1 MDTCFE
7 GISTEVDSYVSRQ
20 WRNMEFCATIME
32 QNREM
37 ERFVNESI
45 IMASGNK
52 KAINEMNTYLNESTF
67 TDKIKNFFIKIKNF
81 FKKIFSKIAA
91 ALSGLFMEQKK
102 YIDKYSGVITKCKW
116 RGGDISD
123 IKNRTVGIPR
133 IINAVDNVDS
143 AVIGTNLDK
152 FFNGDTIQD
161 DPKSFISKDIFSS
174 AENIEKAEIPNKL
187 ENGAQRDKIFEE
199 FTGQGTYW
207 GNLKDF
213 ASYKVTDSN
222 GNVDINKTFAA
233 WFDGSTDTVT
243 WSEDYVENNFQTII
257 NASYAGKSYLA
268 RLQKIYNAVDKKMT
282 EASKNMEDYYKA
294 QSDKFMQAVKGNSTN
309 AKTTTD
315 NTNTD
320 QQGEADAA
328 AAVQKAEE
336 DGKTKEAEVTKNP
349 DASGDF
355 KPDPLQPADNKQPEA
370 KPETEVENHAAIA
383 FATNFNMYLNEEPTF
398 GNSSSSSSGPKGS
411 VSAGTG
417 STNNTSASNATDKVN
432 SMTAKTGTAQ
442 NINNTTGNVTNDLQ
456 TKAQQILDA
465 DVYNRQIRINESV
478 NISTSIAKNMLDS
491 FENTNKDFF
500 NIIKHHVQWY
510 LSNPGAEKLS
520 ENTTTRSRSLNIDAG
535 SEQVKTVDG
544 NQSGVS
550 SSSGSTENSGVE
562 GGNSEGGQTNPTPTD
577 KKEKKKKG
585 IIARG
590 IEKASGTIGA
600 VKAKFSGNKDDEGK

>member
-67 TDKIKNFFIKIKNF
+67 TDKIKNFFIKIRNF

-102 YIDKYSGVITKCKW
+102 YIDKYSGIITKCKW

-152 FFNGDTIQD
+152 FFNGDPIQD
-161 DPKSFISKDIFSS
+161 DPKSFISKDVFSS

-222 GNVDINKTFAA
+222 GNVDVNKTFAA

-257 NASYAGKSYLA
+257 NASYAGKSYLT

-309 AKTTTD
+309 AQTVTD
-315 NTNTD
+315 TD
-320 QQGEADAA
+320 ADKKEETDAA
-328 AAVQKAEE
+328 KKVEDAEKQG
-336 DGKTKEAEVTKNP
+336 DAKEAEVTKNP
-349 DASGDF
+349 DASGEF
-355 KPDPLQPADNKQPEA
+355 KPDPLPAADNKQPETKSTGESA
-370 KPETEVENHAAIA
+370 VSFAA
-383 FATNFNMYLNEEPTF
+383 NFDMYLNEMTY
-398 GNSSSSSSGPKGS
+398 GNSSSSSSDPKGS

-417 STNNTSASNATDKVN
+417 NVNNTSASNAADKVN
-432 SMTAKTGTAQ
+432 SMTTKTGTTQ
-442 NINNTTGNVTNDLQ
+442 SINNTTGNVTNDLQ
-456 TKAQQILDA
+456 VKAQQILDA
-465 DVYNRQIRINESV
+465 DIHNRQVRINESV

-544 NQSGVS
+544 QQAGVS
-550 SSSGSTENSGVE
+550 NSSGSTENSGGENGE
-562 GGNSEGGQTNPTPTD
+562 GGSEQTTPTSPKEKKTH
-577 KKEKKKKG
+577 KKEKRGVAKLASDIKG
-585 IIARG
+585 A
-590 IEKASGTIGA
+590 ASGTIGA
-600 VKAKFSGNKDDEGK
+600 VKAKFNKDDEGK

>member
-7 GISTEVDSYVSRQ
+7 GISTEVDSYVSGQ

-67 TDKIKNFFIKIKNF
+67 TDKIKNFFIKIRNF

-91 ALSGLFMEQKK
+91 ALSGLFIEQKK
-102 YIDKYSGVITKCKW
+102 YIDKYSGIITKCKW

-152 FFNGDTIQD
+152 FFNGDPIQD

-222 GNVDINKTFAA
+222 GNVDVNKTFAA

-257 NASYAGKSYLA
+257 NASYAGKSYLT

-309 AKTTTD
+309 AQTTD
-315 NTNTD
+315 PNAD
-320 QQGEADAA
+320 KKGEADAA
-328 AAVQKAEE
+328 AAVEKAEKQG
-336 DGKTKEAEVTKNP
+336 DANAAEVTKTDDKSSGTTTSKQTVELNP
-349 DASGDF
+349 ESAVSF
-355 KPDPLQPADNKQPEA
+355 
-370 KPETEVENHAAIA
+370 AA
-383 FATNFNMYLNEEPTF
+383 NFNMYLNEMTF
-398 GNSSSSSSGPKGS
+398 GNSSSSSSDPKGS

-417 STNNTSASNATDKVN
+417 NVNNTSASNAADKVN
-432 SMTAKTGTAQ
+432 SMTTKTGTAQ
-442 NINNTTGNVTNDLQ
+442 SINNTTGNVTNDLQ
-456 TKAQQILDA
+456 VKAQQILDA
-465 DVYNRQIRINESV
+465 DIHNRQVRINESV

-500 NIIKHHVQWY
+500 NIIKNHVQWY

-544 NQSGVS
+544 QQAGVS
-550 SSSGSTENSGVE
+550 NSSSSTENSG
-562 GGNSEGGQTNPTPTD
+562 GEGGQTTTQGDNENTDGTNPGTKASVMGKVVGGA
-577 KKEKKKKG
+577 KKVG
-585 IIARG
+585 SAIARPFKR
-590 IEKASGTIGA
+590 EK
-600 VKAKFSGNKDDEGK
+600 

>member
-67 TDKIKNFFIKIKNF
+67 TDKIKNFFTKIRNF
-81 FKKIFSKIAA
+81 FKKIFSKIGA

-102 YIDKYSGVITKCKW
+102 YIDKYSGIITKCKW
-116 RGGDISD
+116 HGGDISD

-152 FFNGDTIQD
+152 FFNGDPIQD

-257 NASYAGKSYLA
+257 NVSYAGKSYLA
-268 RLQKIYNAVDKKMT
+268 RLQKIYNAVDKKMD
-282 EASKNMEDYYKA
+282 EASKNMTNYYKA

-309 AKTTTD
+309 AKTTED
-315 NTNTD
+315 SD
-320 QQGEADAA
+320 GKQGEADAA
-328 AAVQKAEE
+328 AAVEKAEKQG
-336 DGKTKEAEVTKNP
+336 DAAAAEVTKTDDKSNGTSFEKFDP
-349 DASGDF
+349 NSTASTTGTQTVE
-355 KPDPLQPADNKQPEA
+355 L
-370 KPETEVENHAAIA
+370 KPESAVSFAA
-383 FATNFNMYLNEEPTF
+383 NFDMYLNEEPTF
-398 GNSSSSSSGPKGS
+398 GNSSSSNSGPKGS
-411 VSAGTG
+411 VPAGTG
-417 STNNTSASNATDKVN
+417 NTNNTSASNAADKVN

-442 NINNTTGNVTNDLQ
+442 SINNTTGNVTNDLQ

-465 DVYNRQIRINESV
+465 DVHNRQVRINESV

-544 NQSGVS
+544 QQAGVS
-550 SSSGSTENSGVE
+550 SSSGSTENSDGE
-562 GGNSEGGQTNPTPTD
+562 GGDGEGGGGQTTQTDDENTGGTPGTKASVMGKIVSGA
-577 KKEKKKKG
+577 KKVGSVIGKPFKKG
-585 IIARG
+585 
-590 IEKASGTIGA
+590 
-600 VKAKFSGNKDDEGK
+600 

>member
-67 TDKIKNFFIKIKNF
+67 TDKIKNFFTKIRNF
-81 FKKIFSKIAA
+81 FKKIFSKIGA
-91 ALSGLFMEQKK
+91 ALSGVFEEQKK
-102 YIDKYSGVITKCKW
+102 YIDKYSGIITKCKW
-116 RGGDISD
+116 HGGDISD

-152 FFNGDTIQD
+152 FFNGDPIQD

-222 GNVDINKTFAA
+222 GNVDFNKTFAA
-233 WFDGSTDTVT
+233 WFDGSADTVT
-243 WSEDYVENNFQTII
+243 WSEDYVEDNFQTII

-268 RLQKIYNAVDKKMT
+268 RLQKIYNAVDKKMD
-282 EASKNMEDYYKA
+282 EASKNMTNYYKA

-309 AKTTTD
+309 AKTTED
-315 NTNTD
+315 SD
-320 QQGEADAA
+320 EQQGESDAA
-328 AAVQKAEE
+328 AAVKQAEE
-336 DGKTKEAEVTKNP
+336 EGKTKEAEVTKTDDTQP
-349 DASGDF
+349 DVSEVN
-355 KPDPLQPADNKQPEA
+355 PADSKQLED
-370 KPETEVENHAAIA
+370 EEEAAIA
-383 FATNFNMYLNEEPTF
+383 FAANFDMYLNEMNF
-398 GNSSSSSSGPKGS
+398 GNSSSSSNSGPKGS
-411 VSAGTG
+411 VPAGTG
-417 STNNTSASNATDKVN
+417 NTNNTNASNAANKIN

-465 DVYNRQIRINESV
+465 DVHNRQVRINESV

-544 NQSGVS
+544 QQSGVS
-550 SSSGSTENSGVE
+550 SSSGSTENSGGE
-562 GGNSEGGQTNPTPTD
+562 GGNSEVGQTTTTD
-577 KKEKKKKG
+577 KKEKKGIMAKAKG
-585 IIARG
+585 
-590 IEKASGTIGA
+590 TFGA

>member
-102 YIDKYSGVITKCKW
+102 YIDKYSGIITKCKW
-116 RGGDISD
+116 HGGDISD

-152 FFNGDTIQD
+152 FFDGDPIQD

-257 NASYAGKSYLA
+257 NASYAGKSYLT

-309 AKTTTD
+309 AQTATD
-315 NTNTD
+315 AD
-320 QQGEADAA
+320 KKGEADAA
-328 AAVQKAEE
+328 AAVEKAEKQG
-336 DGKTKEAEVTKNP
+336 DAAAAEVTKNP
-349 DASGDF
+349 DASGEF
-355 KPDPLQPADNKQPEA
+355 KSDPLPAADNKQPEA
-370 KPETEVENHAAIA
+370 KPETEVENYAAIA
-383 FATNFNMYLNEEPTF
+383 FAANFDMYLNEEPTF

-411 VSAGTG
+411 VPAGTG
-417 STNNTSASNATDKVN
+417 NTNNTSASNATDKVN
-432 SMTAKTGTAQ
+432 SMTTKTGTAQ
-442 NINNTTGNVTNDLQ
+442 SINNTTGNVTNDLQ

-465 DVYNRQIRINESV
+465 DVHNRQVRINESV

-535 SEQVKTVDG
+535 SEQVKTVDSQ
-544 NQSGVS
+544 QSGVS
-550 SSSGSTENSGVE
+550 SSSGSTENSGGE
-562 GGNSEGGQTNPTPTD
+562 GGNSEGGQTTPTD
-577 KKEKKKKG
+577 DEDTGGTHQYTKGGLFSMFKRGEKKKKFKPKK
-585 IIARG
+585 I
-590 IEKASGTIGA
+590 
-600 VKAKFSGNKDDEGK
+600 

>member
-67 TDKIKNFFIKIKNF
+67 TDKIKNFFTKIRNF
-81 FKKIFSKIAA
+81 FKKIFSKIGA

-102 YIDKYSGVITKCKW
+102 YIDKYSGIITKCKW
-116 RGGDISD
+116 HGGDISD

-152 FFNGDTIQD
+152 FFNGDPIQD

-257 NASYAGKSYLA
+257 NVSYAGKSYLT

-309 AKTTTD
+309 AKTATD
-315 NTNTD
+315 AD
-320 QQGEADAA
+320 QKGEADAA
-328 AAVQKAEE
+328 AAVEKAEKQG
-336 DGKTKEAEVTKNP
+336 DAAAAEVTKT
-349 DASGDF
+349 
-355 KPDPLQPADNKQPEA
+355 DNKSNGTSFKTFDPNSTASTTGTQTVEL
-370 KPETEVENHAAIA
+370 KPESAVSFAA
-383 FATNFNMYLNEEPTF
+383 NFDMYLNEEPTF
-398 GNSSSSSSGPKGS
+398 GNSSSSNSGPKGS
-411 VSAGTG
+411 VPAGTG
-417 STNNTSASNATDKVN
+417 NTNNTSASNAADKVN

-442 NINNTTGNVTNDLQ
+442 SINNTTGNVTNDLQ

-465 DVYNRQIRINESV
+465 DVHNRQVRINESV

-544 NQSGVS
+544 QQSGVS
-550 SSSGSTENSGVE
+550 SSSGSTENSGGG
-562 GGNSEGGQTNPTPTD
+562 GGNGDGGGQTTKTDDEDTGGTPGTKASVMGKIVSGA
-577 KKEKKKKG
+577 KKVGSVIGKPFKKG
-585 IIARG
+585 
-590 IEKASGTIGA
+590 
-600 VKAKFSGNKDDEGK
+600 

>member
-102 YIDKYSGVITKCKW
+102 YIDKYSGIITKCKW
-116 RGGDISD
+116 HGGDISD

-257 NASYAGKSYLA
+257 NASYAGKSYLT

-309 AKTTTD
+309 AQTTTD
-315 NTNTD
+315 AD
-320 QQGEADAA
+320 QKGEADAA
-328 AAVQKAEE
+328 AAVEKAEKQG
-336 DGKTKEAEVTKNP
+336 DAAAAEVTKNP
-349 DASGDF
+349 DASGEF
-355 KPDPLQPADNKQPEA
+355 KPDPLPATDNKQPEA

-383 FATNFNMYLNEEPTF
+383 FAANFDMYLNEEPTF
-398 GNSSSSSSGPKGS
+398 GNSSSSSSGGPKGS
-411 VSAGTG
+411 VPAGTG
-417 STNNTSASNATDKVN
+417 NTNNTSASNATDKIN
-432 SMTAKTGTAQ
+432 SMTTKTGTAQ
-442 NINNTTGNVTNDLQ
+442 SINNTTGNVTNDLQ

-465 DVYNRQIRINESV
+465 DVHNRQVRINESV

-535 SEQVKTVDG
+535 SEQVKTIDS
-544 NQSGVS
+544 QQQAGVS
-550 SSSGSTENSGVE
+550 SSSGSTEDSSGE
-562 GGNSEGGQTNPTPTD
+562 GGNSEGGSKQTNPTPTD
-577 KKEKKKKG
+577 EKKNPG
-585 IIARG
+585 IVARAA
-590 IEKASGTIGA
+590 KA
-600 VKAKFSGNKDDEGK
+600 VKGAASSVKTKILGNKDDEGK

>member
-67 TDKIKNFFIKIKNF
+67 TDKIKNFFTKIRNF
-81 FKKIFSKIAA
+81 FKKIFSKIGA
-91 ALSGLFMEQKK
+91 ALSGVFEEQKK
-102 YIDKYSGVITKCKW
+102 YIDKYSGIITKCKW
-116 RGGDISD
+116 HGGDISD

-143 AVIGTNLDK
+143 AVIGTNIDK
-152 FFNGDTIQD
+152 FFNGDPIQD

-222 GNVDINKTFAA
+222 GNVDFNKTFAA
-233 WFDGSTDTVT
+233 WFDGSADTVT
-243 WSEDYVENNFQTII
+243 WSEDYVEDNFQTII

-268 RLQKIYNAVDKKMT
+268 RLQKIYNAVDKKMD
-282 EASKNMEDYYKA
+282 EASKNMGNYYKA

-309 AKTTTD
+309 AKTTE
-315 NTNTD
+315 NGAD
-320 QQGEADAA
+320 QKGEADAA
-328 AAVQKAEE
+328 AAVEDATRKGETKA
-336 DGKTKEAEVTKNP
+336 AEVTNNTDDKS
-349 DASGDF
+349 DTV
-355 KPDPLQPADNKQPEA
+355 QPTQPEQ
-370 KPETEVENHAAIA
+370 TEEKSSDESAVSFAA
-383 FATNFNMYLNEEPTF
+383 NFDMYLNEEPTF
-398 GNSSSSSSGPKGS
+398 GNSSSSSNSGPKGS
-411 VSAGTG
+411 VPAGTG
-417 STNNTSASNATDKVN
+417 NINNTNASNAANKIN

-465 DVYNRQIRINESV
+465 DVYNRQIIINESV

-500 NIIKHHVQWY
+500 SIIKHHVQWY

-544 NQSGVS
+544 QQSGVS
-550 SSSGSTENSGVE
+550 SSSGSTENSGGG
-562 GGNSEGGQTNPTPTD
+562 GGNGDGGSKTTTPTD
-577 KKEKKKKG
+577 KKEKTG
-585 IIARG
+585 FIA
-590 IEKASGTIGA
+590 KAKGTIGA
-600 VKAKFSGNKDDEGK
+600 AKEKIFGNKDDEGK

>member
-67 TDKIKNFFIKIKNF
+67 TDKIKNFFTKIRNF
-81 FKKIFSKIAA
+81 FKKIFSKIGA

-102 YIDKYSGVITKCKW
+102 YIDKYSGIITKCKW
-116 RGGDISD
+116 HGGDISD

-143 AVIGTNLDK
+143 AVIGTNIDK
-152 FFNGDTIQD
+152 FFNGDPIQD

-222 GNVDINKTFAA
+222 GNVDFNKTFAA
-233 WFDGSTDTVT
+233 WFDGSADTVT
-243 WSEDYVENNFQTII
+243 WNEDYVEDNFQTII
-257 NASYAGKSYLA
+257 NVSYAGKSYLA
-268 RLQKIYNAVDKKMT
+268 RLQKIYNAVDKKMD
-282 EASKNMEDYYKA
+282 EASKNMENYYKA

-309 AKTTTD
+309 AKTTED
-315 NTNTD
+315 SD
-320 QQGEADAA
+320 GKQGEADAA
-328 AAVQKAEE
+328 AAVKQAEE
-336 DGKTKEAEVTKNP
+336 EGKRKESEVAKTDDTQPDTSEVNP
-349 DASGDF
+349 TDS
-355 KPDPLQPADNKQPEA
+355 KQPDVEADNG
-370 KPETEVENHAAIA
+370 AAIA
-383 FATNFNMYLNEEPTF
+383 FAANFDMYLNEEPTF
-398 GNSSSSSSGPKGS
+398 GNSSSSSSSSGPKGS

-417 STNNTSASNATDKVN
+417 NTNNTNASNAANKIN

-465 DVYNRQIRINESV
+465 DVYNRQIIINESV

-500 NIIKHHVQWY
+500 SIIKHHVQWY

-544 NQSGVS
+544 KQEQAGVS
-550 SSSGSTENSGVE
+550 NSNGSTENSDGK
-562 GGNSEGGQTNPTPTD
+562 GGNSEGGGQTTQTDDEDTGGTPGT
-577 KKEKKKKG
+577 
-585 IIARG
+585 
-590 IEKASGTIGA
+590 KASVMGKIVSGA
-600 VKAKFSGNKDDEGK
+600 KKVGSVMGKPFKKVEK

>member
-143 AVIGTNLDK
+143 AVIGVNLDK
-152 FFNGDTIQD
+152 FFNGDPIQD

-174 AENIEKAEIPNKL
+174 AENIKKAEIPNKL

-257 NASYAGKSYLA
+257 NASYAGKSYLT

-309 AKTTTD
+309 AQTATD
-315 NTNTD
+315 AEK
-320 QQGEADAA
+320 GEEADAA
-328 AAVQKAEE
+328 AVEKAEKQG
-336 DGKTKEAEVTKNP
+336 DAAAAEVTKDDKSGGISSVKFDPNSTTSTTTSTQTVELNP
-349 DASGDF
+349 ESAVSF
-355 KPDPLQPADNKQPEA
+355 AD
-370 KPETEVENHAAIA
+370 
-383 FATNFNMYLNEEPTF
+383 NFNMYLNEMNF
-398 GNSSSSSSGPKGS
+398 GNSSSSSSSPKGS
-411 VSAGTG
+411 VPAGTG
-417 STNNTSASNATDKVN
+417 NTNNTSASNATDKVN
-432 SMTAKTGTAQ
+432 SMTTKTGTAQ
-442 NINNTTGNVTNDLQ
+442 SINNTTGNVTNDLQ

-465 DVYNRQIRINESV
+465 DVHNRQVRINESV

-544 NQSGVS
+544 QQSGVS
-550 SSSGSTENSGVE
+550 SSTENSG
-562 GGNSEGGQTNPTPTD
+562 GRRQ
-577 KKEKKKKG
+577 
-585 IIARG
+585 
-590 IEKASGTIGA
+590 
-600 VKAKFSGNKDDEGK
+600 

>member
-102 YIDKYSGVITKCKW
+102 YIDKYSGIITKCKW
-116 RGGDISD
+116 HGGDISD

-257 NASYAGKSYLA
+257 NASYAGKSYLT

-309 AKTTTD
+309 AKTTED
-315 NTNTD
+315 SD
-320 QQGEADAA
+320 GQQEEADAA

-336 DGKTKEAEVTKNP
+336 KGKTKEAEVTKNP

-355 KPDPLQPADNKQPEA
+355 KPDPLQSADNK
-370 KPETEVENHAAIA
+370 KPETSSDESAVSFAA
-383 FATNFNMYLNEEPTF
+383 NFDMYLNEEPTF
-398 GNSSSSSSGPKGS
+398 GNSSSSSSSLKGS

-417 STNNTSASNATDKVN
+417 STNNTSASNAIDKVN
-432 SMTAKTGTAQ
+432 SMTTKTGTAQ
-442 NINNTTGNVTNDLQ
+442 SINNTTGNVTNDLQ

-465 DVYNRQIRINESV
+465 DVHNRQVRINESV

-544 NQSGVS
+544 QQAGVS
-550 SSSGSTENSGVE
+550 SSSGSTEDSGGE
-562 GGNSEGGQTNPTPTD
+562 GGNSEGGSKQTNPTPTD
-577 KKEKKKKG
+577 EKKSPG
-585 IIARG
+585 IVARAA
-590 IEKASGTIGA
+590 KA
-600 VKAKFSGNKDDEGK
+600 VKGAASSVKTKILGNKDDEGK

>member
-143 AVIGTNLDK
+143 AVIGVNLDK
-152 FFNGDTIQD
+152 FFNGDPIQD

-174 AENIEKAEIPNKL
+174 AENIKKAEIPNKL

-257 NASYAGKSYLA
+257 NASYAGKSYLT

-309 AKTTTD
+309 AQTATD
-315 NTNTD
+315 AEK
-320 QQGEADAA
+320 GEEADAA
-328 AAVQKAEE
+328 AVEKAEKQG
-336 DGKTKEAEVTKNP
+336 DAAAAEVTKDDKSGGISSVKFDPNSTTSTTTSTQTVKLNP
-349 DASGDF
+349 ESTVSF
-355 KPDPLQPADNKQPEA
+355 
-370 KPETEVENHAAIA
+370 AA
-383 FATNFNMYLNEEPTF
+383 NFDMYLNEEPTF

-411 VSAGTG
+411 VPAGTG
-417 STNNTSASNATDKVN
+417 NTNNTSASNATDKVN
-432 SMTAKTGTAQ
+432 SMTTKTGTAQ
-442 NINNTTGNVTNDLQ
+442 SINNTTGNVTNDLQ

-465 DVYNRQIRINESV
+465 DVHNRQVRINESV

-544 NQSGVS
+544 QQAGVS
-550 SSSGSTENSGVE
+550 SSSGSTENSG
-562 GGNSEGGQTNPTPTD
+562 GGGDQTTPTD
-577 KKEKKKKG
+577 EKKTPKKKEKKKG
-585 IIARG
+585 IVAR
-590 IEKASGTIGA
+590 AAGA
-600 VKAKFSGNKDDEGK
+600 VAGAASSVKTKLFGEKDEGK

>member
-7 GISTEVDSYVSRQ
+7 GISTEVDSYISRQ

-67 TDKIKNFFIKIKNF
+67 TDKIKNFFTKIRNF
-81 FKKIFSKIAA
+81 FKKIFSKIGA

-102 YIDKYSGVITKCKW
+102 YIDKYSGIITKCKW
-116 RGGDISD
+116 HGGDISD

-152 FFNGDTIQD
+152 FFNGDPIQD

-257 NASYAGKSYLA
+257 NVSYAGKSYLT

-309 AKTTTD
+309 AQTATD
-315 NTNTD
+315 AD
-320 QQGEADAA
+320 QKGEADAA
-328 AAVQKAEE
+328 AAVEKAEKQG
-336 DGKTKEAEVTKNP
+336 DAAAAEVTKTDDKDNGTSFEKFDP
-349 DASGDF
+349 NSTASTTGTQTVE
-355 KPDPLQPADNKQPEA
+355 L
-370 KPETEVENHAAIA
+370 KPESAVSFAA
-383 FATNFNMYLNEEPTF
+383 NFDMYLNEEPTF
-398 GNSSSSSSGPKGS
+398 GNSSSSSNSGPKGS
-411 VSAGTG
+411 VPAGTG
-417 STNNTSASNATDKVN
+417 NTNNTSASNATDKVN

-442 NINNTTGNVTNDLQ
+442 SINNTTGNVTNDLQ

-465 DVYNRQIRINESV
+465 DVHNRQVRINESV

-500 NIIKHHVQWY
+500 SIIKHHVQWY

-544 NQSGVS
+544 QQSGVS
-550 SSSGSTENSGVE
+550 SSSGSTENSGGE
-562 GGNSEGGQTNPTPTD
+562 GGNSEGGQTTPTV
-577 KKEKKKKG
+577 KKEKKGPMAKVKG
-585 IIARG
+585 
-590 IEKASGTIGA
+590 TFGA
-600 VKAKFSGNKDDEGK
+600 VKAKFSGNKDDERKQT

>member
-52 KAINEMNTYLNESTF
+52 KAINEMNSYLNESAF
-67 TDKIKNFFIKIKNF
+67 TDKIKNFFTKIRNF
-81 FKKIFSKIAA
+81 FKKIFSKIGA

-102 YIDKYSGVITKCKW
+102 YIDKYSGIITKCKW
-116 RGGDISD
+116 NGGEISD

-152 FFNGDTIQD
+152 FFNGDPIQD

-174 AENIEKAEIPNKL
+174 AENIEKAEVPNRL
-187 ENGAQRDKIFEE
+187 ENGAQRDKVFEE
-199 FTGQGTYW
+199 FVGQGTYW
-207 GNLKDF
+207 ANLKDF
-213 ASYKVTDSN
+213 APYKVTDSN
-222 GNVDINKTFAA
+222 GNVDVNKTFSA
-233 WFDGSTDTVT
+233 WFDGSADTVT
-243 WSEDYVENNFQTII
+243 WNEDYVENNFQTII
-257 NASYAGKSYLA
+257 NVSYAGKSYLS
-268 RLQKIYNAVDKKMT
+268 RLQKIYNAVDKKMD
-282 EASKNMEDYYKA
+282 EASKNMESYYKA

-309 AKTTTD
+309 TKSD
-315 NTNTD
+315 EELKK
-320 QQGEADAA
+320 EADAA
-328 AAVQKAEE
+328 DKVKHADEE
-336 DGKTKEAEVTKNP
+336 GQTKTNDNTSSDSDNEN
-349 DASGDF
+349 
-355 KPDPLQPADNKQPEA
+355 KPSDSDNVKDEEESA
-370 KPETEVENHAAIA
+370 MA
-383 FATNFNMYLNEEPTF
+383 FVANFDMYLNEEPTF
-398 GNSSSSSSGPKGS
+398 RNSSSSSSGGPKGS
-411 VSAGTG
+411 VPAGTG
-417 STNNTSASNATDKVN
+417 NTNNTSASNAADKVN
-432 SMTAKTGTAQ
+432 SLTTKTGTAQ
-442 NINNTTGNVTNDLQ
+442 SIDNTTGNVTNDLQ
-456 TKAQQILDA
+456 TKAQQILDN

-478 NISTSIAKNMLDS
+478 NISTSIAKNMLNS

-544 NQSGVS
+544 QTNSSTKSGDEKGKS
-550 SSSGSTENSGVE
+550 GGGST
-562 GGNSEGGQTNPTPTD
+562 TPTQTD
-577 KKEKKKKG
+577 KTKTNKEK
-585 IIARG
+585 RG
-590 IEKASGTIGA
+590 FFGTI
-600 VKAKFSGNKDDEGK
+600 KDKLNINKDENK

>member
-45 IMASGNK
+45 IIASGNK

-102 YIDKYSGVITKCKW
+102 YIDKYSGIITKCKW
-116 RGGDISD
+116 HGGDISD

-152 FFNGDTIQD
+152 FFNGDPIQD

-257 NASYAGKSYLA
+257 NASYAGKSYLT

-309 AKTTTD
+309 AQTATD
-315 NTNTD
+315 AD
-320 QQGEADAA
+320 KKGEADAA
-328 AAVQKAEE
+328 AAVEKAEKQG
-336 DGKTKEAEVTKNP
+336 DAAAAEVTKNP
-349 DASGDF
+349 DASGEF
-355 KPDPLQPADNKQPEA
+355 KPDPAADNKQPEA

-383 FATNFNMYLNEEPTF
+383 FAANFDMYLNEEPTF

-411 VSAGTG
+411 VPAGTG
-417 STNNTSASNATDKVN
+417 NTNNTSASNATDKVN
-432 SMTAKTGTAQ
+432 SMTTKTGTAQ
-442 NINNTTGNVTNDLQ
+442 SINNTTGNVTNDLQ

-465 DVYNRQIRINESV
+465 DVHNRQVRINESV

-544 NQSGVS
+544 QQSGVS
-550 SSSGSTENSGVE
+550 SSSGSTEDSGGE
-562 GGNSEGGQTNPTPTD
+562 GGNGEGGSGQTKTD
-577 KKEKKKKG
+577 KKKG
-585 IIARG
+585 FIARG
-590 IEKASGTIGA
+590 VEKAKGTIGA
-600 VKAKFSGNKDDEGK
+600 AKAKILGNKDDEGK

>member
-143 AVIGTNLDK
+143 AVIGVNLDK
-152 FFNGDTIQD
+152 FFNGDPIQD

-257 NASYAGKSYLA
+257 NASYAGKSYLT

-309 AKTTTD
+309 AQTATD
-315 NTNTD
+315 TD
-320 QQGEADAA
+320 ADKKGEADAA
-328 AAVQKAEE
+328 AAVEKAEKQG
-336 DGKTKEAEVTKNP
+336 DAAAAEVTKTP
-349 DASGDF
+349 DASGEF
-355 KPDPLQPADNKQPEA
+355 KSEPLPAADNKQPEA
-370 KPETEVENHAAIA
+370 KPETKVENAAIA
-383 FATNFNMYLNEEPTF
+383 FAANFDMYLNEEPTF

-411 VSAGTG
+411 VPTGTG
-417 STNNTSASNATDKVN
+417 NTNNTSASNATDKVN
-432 SMTAKTGTAQ
+432 SMTTKTGTAQ
-442 NINNTTGNVTNDLQ
+442 SINNTTGNVTNDLQ

-465 DVYNRQIRINESV
+465 DVHNRQVRINESV

-544 NQSGVS
+544 QQSGVS
-550 SSSGSTENSGVE
+550 SSSGSTENSG
-562 GGNSEGGQTNPTPTD
+562 GEGGQTTTQGDDEDTSGASPGT
-577 KKEKKKKG
+577 
-585 IIARG
+585 
-590 IEKASGTIGA
+590 KASVMGKVAAGA
-600 VKAKFSGNKDDEGK
+600 KKVGAAVTKPFKRKK

>member
-67 TDKIKNFFIKIKNF
+67 TDKIKNFFTKIRNF
-81 FKKIFSKIAA
+81 FKKIFSKIGA

-102 YIDKYSGVITKCKW
+102 YIDKYSGIITKCKW
-116 RGGDISD
+116 HGGDISD

-152 FFNGDTIQD
+152 FFNGDPIQD

-222 GNVDINKTFAA
+222 GNVDFNKTFSA
-233 WFDGSTDTVT
+233 WFDGSADTVT
-243 WSEDYVENNFQTII
+243 WSEDYVEDNFQTII
-257 NASYAGKSYLA
+257 NVSYAGKSYLA
-268 RLQKIYNAVDKKMT
+268 RLQKIYNAVDKKMD
-282 EASKNMEDYYKA
+282 EASKNMENYYKA

-309 AKTTTD
+309 AKTTED
-315 NTNTD
+315 SD
-320 QQGEADAA
+320 GKQGEADAA
-328 AAVQKAEE
+328 AAVKQAEE
-336 DGKTKEAEVTKNP
+336 EGKTKEAKVTKTDENNGTSFEKFDP
-349 DASGDF
+349 NSTASTTGTQTVE
-355 KPDPLQPADNKQPEA
+355 L
-370 KPETEVENHAAIA
+370 KPESAVSFAA
-383 FATNFNMYLNEEPTF
+383 NFDMYLNEMNF
-398 GNSSSSSSGPKGS
+398 KNSSSSSSSSSGPKGS
-411 VSAGTG
+411 VPAGTG
-417 STNNTSASNATDKVN
+417 NTNNTNASNAANKIN
-432 SMTAKTGTAQ
+432 SMTSKTGTAQ

-456 TKAQQILDA
+456 AKAQQILDA

-544 NQSGVS
+544 QQEQAGVS
-550 SSSGSTENSGVE
+550 SSSDSTENSDGKGGNGE
-562 GGNSEGGQTNPTPTD
+562 GGFKQTNP
-577 KKEKKKKG
+577 KKPG
-585 IIARG
+585 IVERAA
-590 IEKASGTIGA
+590 KTVKGA
-600 VKAKFSGNKDDEGK
+600 VSSVKTKILGNKDD

>member
-67 TDKIKNFFIKIKNF
+67 TDKIKNFFTKIRNF
-81 FKKIFSKIAA
+81 FKKIFSKIGA

-102 YIDKYSGVITKCKW
+102 YIDKYSGIITKCKW
-116 RGGDISD
+116 HGGDISD

-152 FFNGDTIQD
+152 FFNGDPIQD

-257 NASYAGKSYLA
+257 NVSYAGKSYLA
-268 RLQKIYNAVDKKMT
+268 RLQKIYNAVDKKMD
-282 EASKNMEDYYKA
+282 EASKNMENYYKA

-309 AKTTTD
+309 AKTATD
-315 NTNTD
+315 AD
-320 QQGEADAA
+320 RKGEADAA
-328 AAVQKAEE
+328 AAVEKAEKQG
-336 DGKTKEAEVTKNP
+336 DAAAAEVTKTDDKTNGTSFEKFDP
-349 DASGDF
+349 NSTASTTGTQTVE
-355 KPDPLQPADNKQPEA
+355 L
-370 KPETEVENHAAIA
+370 KPESAVSFAA
-383 FATNFNMYLNEEPTF
+383 NFDMYLNEEPTF
-398 GNSSSSSSGPKGS
+398 GNSSSSNSGPKGS
-411 VSAGTG
+411 VPAGTG
-417 STNNTSASNATDKVN
+417 NTNNTSASNAADKVN

-442 NINNTTGNVTNDLQ
+442 SINNTTGNVTNDLQ

-465 DVYNRQIRINESV
+465 DVHNRQVRINESV

-544 NQSGVS
+544 QQAGVS
-550 SSSGSTENSGVE
+550 SSSGSTENSGGG
-562 GGNSEGGQTNPTPTD
+562 GGNGDGGGQTTQTDDEDTGGTPGTKASVMGKIVSGA
-577 KKEKKKKG
+577 KKVGSVIGKPFKKG
-585 IIARG
+585 
-590 IEKASGTIGA
+590 
-600 VKAKFSGNKDDEGK
+600 

>member
-67 TDKIKNFFIKIKNF
+67 TDKIKNFFTKIRNF
-81 FKKIFSKIAA
+81 FKKIFSKIGA

-102 YIDKYSGVITKCKW
+102 YIDKYSGIITKCKW
-116 RGGDISD
+116 HGGDISD

-152 FFNGDTIQD
+152 FFNGDPIQD

-257 NASYAGKSYLA
+257 NVSYAGKSYLA

-309 AKTTTD
+309 AQTATD
-315 NTNTD
+315 AD
-320 QQGEADAA
+320 QKGEADAA
-328 AAVQKAEE
+328 AAVEKAEKQG
-336 DGKTKEAEVTKNP
+336 DAAAAEVTKTDDKDNGTSFEKFDP
-349 DASGDF
+349 NSTASTTGTQTVE
-355 KPDPLQPADNKQPEA
+355 L
-370 KPETEVENHAAIA
+370 KPESAVSFAA
-383 FATNFNMYLNEEPTF
+383 NFDMYLNEEPTF
-398 GNSSSSSSGPKGS
+398 GNSSSSSNSGPKGS
-411 VSAGTG
+411 VPAGTG
-417 STNNTSASNATDKVN
+417 NTNNTSASNATDKVN

-442 NINNTTGNVTNDLQ
+442 SINNTTGNVTNDLQ

-465 DVYNRQIRINESV
+465 DVHNRQVRINESV

-500 NIIKHHVQWY
+500 SIIKHHVQWY

-544 NQSGVS
+544 QQSGVS
-550 SSSGSTENSGVE
+550 SSSGSTENSGGE
-562 GGNSEGGQTNPTPTD
+562 GGNSEGGQTTPTV
-577 KKEKKKKG
+577 KKEKKGPIAKVKG
-585 IIARG
+585 
-590 IEKASGTIGA
+590 TFGA

>member
-102 YIDKYSGVITKCKW
+102 YIDKYSGIITKCKW
-116 RGGDISD
+116 HGGDISD

-143 AVIGTNLDK
+143 AVIGVNLDK
-152 FFNGDTIQD
+152 FFNGDPIQD

-309 AKTTTD
+309 AQTATD
-315 NTNTD
+315 DTNTD
-320 QQGEADAA
+320 QQGEAKAA

-336 DGKTKEAEVTKNP
+336 DGKTKEAEVAKTP
-349 DASGDF
+349 DSSEF
-355 KPDPLQPADNKQPEA
+355 KPDPLQPADNKQPET
-370 KPETEVENHAAIA
+370 KSTDEETVSFAA
-383 FATNFNMYLNEEPTF
+383 NFDMYLNETNF
-398 GNSSSSSSGPKGS
+398 VNSSSSSSDPKGS
-411 VSAGTG
+411 VPAGTG
-417 STNNTSASNATDKVN
+417 NINNTSASNATDKVN
-432 SMTAKTGTAQ
+432 SMTTKTGTAQ
-442 NINNTTGNVTNDLQ
+442 SINNTTGNVTNDLQ

-465 DVYNRQIRINESV
+465 DVHNRQVRINESV

-544 NQSGVS
+544 QQSGVS
-550 SSSGSTENSGVE
+550 SSSGSTENSGGE
-562 GGNSEGGQTNPTPTD
+562 SGSEGGSEQTTTQGDDEDTGGTPATKSGLFSKFKRGD
-577 KKEKKKKG
+577 KKKK
-585 IIARG
+585 
-590 IEKASGTIGA
+590 KF
-600 VKAKFSGNKDDEGK
+600 KAKKK

>member
-52 KAINEMNTYLNESTF
+52 KAINEMKSFLNESAF
-67 TDKIKNFFIKIKNF
+67 TDKIKNFFTKIRNF
-81 FKKIFSKIAA
+81 FKKIFSKITAS
-91 ALSGLFMEQKK
+91 LSGLFMEQKK
-102 YIDKYSGVITKCKW
+102 YIDKYSGIITKCKW
-116 RGGDISD
+116 HGGDISD

-133 IINAVDNVDS
+133 IINAVDNVDG

-152 FFNGDTIQD
+152 FFNGDPIQD

-222 GNVDINKTFAA
+222 GNVDVNKTFAA

-257 NASYAGKSYLA
+257 NASYAGKSYLTK
-268 RLQKIYNAVDKKMT
+268 LQKIYNAVDKKMD
-282 EASKNMEDYYKA
+282 EASKNMSDYYKA

-309 AKTTTD
+309 AQTVTDTTD
-315 NTNTD
+315 A
-320 QQGEADAA
+320 QQGEAKAA
-328 AAVQKAEE
+328 EAV
-336 DGKTKEAEVTKNP
+336 
-349 DASGDF
+349 
-355 KPDPLQPADNKQPEA
+355 DNKQPESE
-370 KPETEVENHAAIA
+370 PTTIENHAAIA
-383 FATNFNMYLNEEPTF
+383 FAANFDMYLNEMNF
-398 GNSSSSSSGPKGS
+398 GNSSSSNPKGS
-411 VSAGTG
+411 VPVGTG
-417 STNNTSASNATDKVN
+417 NTNNTSASNATDKVN

-465 DVYNRQIRINESV
+465 DIYNRQVRINESV

-520 ENTTTRSRSLNIDAG
+520 ENATTRSRSLNIDAG
-535 SEQVKTVDG
+535 SEQVKTVDS
-544 NQSGVS
+544 NQQAGVS
-550 SSSGSTENSGVE
+550 NSKDSTESSGGE
-562 GGNSEGGQTNPTPTD
+562 GGNSEGGSEQTTSTPTD
-577 KKEKKKKG
+577 KKKKPG
-585 IIARG
+585 IIART
-590 IEKASGTIGA
+590 AGA
-600 VKAKFSGNKDDEGK
+600 VKGAASSVKTKLFGEKEDEGK

>member
-67 TDKIKNFFIKIKNF
+67 TDKIKNFFTKIRNF
-81 FKKIFSKIAA
+81 FKKIFSKIGA
-91 ALSGLFMEQKK
+91 ALSGVFEEQKK
-102 YIDKYSGVITKCKW
+102 YIDKYSGIITKCKW
-116 RGGDISD
+116 HGGDISD

-152 FFNGDTIQD
+152 FFNGDPIQD

-222 GNVDINKTFAA
+222 GNVDFNKTFAA
-233 WFDGSTDTVT
+233 WFDGSADTVT
-243 WSEDYVENNFQTII
+243 WSEDYVEDNFQTII

-268 RLQKIYNAVDKKMT
+268 RLQKIYNAVDKKMD
-282 EASKNMEDYYKA
+282 EASKNMENYYKA

-309 AKTTTD
+309 AKTT
-315 NTNTD
+315 
-320 QQGEADAA
+320 EADAA
-328 AAVQKAEE
+328 AAVKQAEE
-336 DGKTKEAEVTKNP
+336 NGKTKEAEVNSTDDKKSDPNST
-349 DASGDF
+349 ASTTDTQTVE
-355 KPDPLQPADNKQPEA
+355 LEPE
-370 KPETEVENHAAIA
+370 EEVENHAAIA
-383 FATNFNMYLNEEPTF
+383 FAANFDMYLNEMNF
-398 GNSSSSSSGPKGS
+398 VNSSSSSSNPKGS
-411 VSAGTG
+411 VPAGTG
-417 STNNTSASNATDKVN
+417 NINNTNASNAANKIN

-456 TKAQQILDA
+456 AKAQQILDA

-544 NQSGVS
+544 QQSGVS
-550 SSSGSTENSGVE
+550 SSSGSTENSGGG
-562 GGNSEGGQTNPTPTD
+562 GGNGDGGSKTTTPSD
-577 KKEKKKKG
+577 KKEKQGFMAKAKG
-585 IIARG
+585 
-590 IEKASGTIGA
+590 TFGA
-600 VKAKFSGNKDDEGK
+600 VKEKIIGNKDDEGK

>member
-67 TDKIKNFFIKIKNF
+67 TDKIKNFFTKIRNF
-81 FKKIFSKIAA
+81 FKKIFSKIGA

-102 YIDKYSGVITKCKW
+102 YIDKYSGIITKCKW
-116 RGGDISD
+116 HGGDISD

-152 FFNGDTIQD
+152 FFNGDPIQD

-257 NASYAGKSYLA
+257 NVSYAGKSYLT

-309 AKTTTD
+309 AKTTED
-315 NTNTD
+315 NAD
-320 QQGEADAA
+320 KKEEAEAA
-328 AAVQKAEE
+328 AAVEDAANKGETKA
-336 DGKTKEAEVTKNP
+336 AEVTKTDDKSNGTSFEKFDP
-349 DASGDF
+349 NSTASTTGTQTVE
-355 KPDPLQPADNKQPEA
+355 L
-370 KPETEVENHAAIA
+370 KPESAVSFAA
-383 FATNFNMYLNEEPTF
+383 NFDMYLNEEPTF
-398 GNSSSSSSGPKGS
+398 GNSSSSSSGGPKGS
-411 VSAGTG
+411 VPAGTG
-417 STNNTSASNATDKVN
+417 NTNNTSASNATDKVN

-465 DVYNRQIRINESV
+465 DVHNRQVRINESV

-544 NQSGVS
+544 QQSGVS
-550 SSSGSTENSGVE
+550 SSSGSTENNGGQ
-562 GGNSEGGQTNPTPTD
+562 GGNSEGGQTTQTDDEDTGGTPGTKASVMGKIVSGA
-577 KKEKKKKG
+577 KKVGSVIGKPFKKG
-585 IIARG
+585 
-590 IEKASGTIGA
+590 
-600 VKAKFSGNKDDEGK
+600 

>member
-52 KAINEMNTYLNESTF
+52 KAINEMKSFLNESAF
-67 TDKIKNFFIKIKNF
+67 TDKIKNFFTKIRNF
-81 FKKIFSKIAA
+81 FKKIFSKITAS
-91 ALSGLFMEQKK
+91 LSGLFMEQKK
-102 YIDKYSGVITKCKW
+102 YIDKYSGIITKCKW
-116 RGGDISD
+116 HGGDISD

-133 IINAVDNVDS
+133 IINAVDNVDG

-152 FFNGDTIQD
+152 FFNGDPIQD

-222 GNVDINKTFAA
+222 GNVDVNKTFAA

-257 NASYAGKSYLA
+257 NASYAGKSYLTK
-268 RLQKIYNAVDKKMT
+268 LQKIYNAVDKKMD
-282 EASKNMEDYYKA
+282 EASKNMSDYYKA

-309 AKTTTD
+309 AQTVTDTTD
-315 NTNTD
+315 A
-320 QQGEADAA
+320 QQGEAKAA
-328 AAVQKAEE
+328 EAV
-336 DGKTKEAEVTKNP
+336 
-349 DASGDF
+349 
-355 KPDPLQPADNKQPEA
+355 DNKQPESE
-370 KPETEVENHAAIA
+370 PTTIENHAAIA
-383 FATNFNMYLNEEPTF
+383 FAANFDMYLNEMNY
-398 GNSSSSSSGPKGS
+398 GNSSSSNPKGS
-411 VSAGTG
+411 VPVGTG
-417 STNNTSASNATDKVN
+417 NTNNTSASNATDKVN

-465 DVYNRQIRINESV
+465 DIYNRQVRINESV

-520 ENTTTRSRSLNIDAG
+520 ENATTRSRSLNIDAG
-535 SEQVKTVDG
+535 SEQVKTVDS
-544 NQSGVS
+544 NQQAGVS
-550 SSSGSTENSGVE
+550 NSKDSTESSGGE
-562 GGNSEGGQTNPTPTD
+562 GGNSEGGSEQTTSTPTD
-577 KKEKKKKG
+577 KKKKPG
-585 IIARG
+585 IIART
-590 IEKASGTIGA
+590 AGA
-600 VKAKFSGNKDDEGK
+600 VKGAASSVKTKLFGEKKDEGK

>member
-67 TDKIKNFFIKIKNF
+67 TDKIKNFFTKIRNF
-81 FKKIFSKIAA
+81 FKKIFSKIGA
-91 ALSGLFMEQKK
+91 ALSGVFEEQKK
-102 YIDKYSGVITKCKW
+102 YIDKYSGIITKCKW
-116 RGGDISD
+116 HGGDISD

-152 FFNGDTIQD
+152 FFNGDPIQD

-222 GNVDINKTFAA
+222 GNVDFNKTFAA
-233 WFDGSTDTVT
+233 WFDGSADTVT
-243 WSEDYVENNFQTII
+243 WSEDYVEDNFQTII

-268 RLQKIYNAVDKKMT
+268 RLQKIYNAVDKKMD
-282 EASKNMEDYYKA
+282 EASKNMTNYYKA

-309 AKTTTD
+309 AKTTENGTVKKEEEVAASAVED
-315 NTNTD
+315 ATRK
-320 QQGEADAA
+320 GET
-328 AAVQKAEE
+328 KA
-336 DGKTKEAEVTKNP
+336 AEVTNNT
-349 DASGDF
+349 DDESD
-355 KPDPLQPADNKQPEA
+355 QVQPE
-370 KPETEVENHAAIA
+370 ETEVKSSGESAVSFAA
-383 FATNFNMYLNEEPTF
+383 NFDMYLNEEPTF
-398 GNSSSSSSGPKGS
+398 GNSSSSSNSGPKGS
-411 VSAGTG
+411 VPAGTG
-417 STNNTSASNATDKVN
+417 NINNTNASNAANKIN

-465 DVYNRQIRINESV
+465 DVYNRQIIINESV

-500 NIIKHHVQWY
+500 SIIKHHVQWY

-535 SEQVKTVDG
+535 SEQVKTVDVQ
-544 NQSGVS
+544 QSGVS
-550 SSSGSTENSGVE
+550 SSSGSTENNGGQ
-562 GGNSEGGQTNPTPTD
+562 GGNSEGGQTTTTGSTENSGGTPATKRGLLSKFKS
-577 KKEKKKKG
+577 KK
-585 IIARG
+585 
-590 IEKASGTIGA
+590 
-600 VKAKFSGNKDDEGK
+600 

>member
-67 TDKIKNFFIKIKNF
+67 TDKIKNFFTKIRNF
-81 FKKIFSKIAA
+81 FKKIFSKIGA
-91 ALSGLFMEQKK
+91 ALSGVFEEQKK
-102 YIDKYSGVITKCKW
+102 YIDKYSGIITKCKW
-116 RGGDISD
+116 HGGDISD

-143 AVIGTNLDK
+143 AVIGTNIDK
-152 FFNGDTIQD
+152 FFNGDPIQD

-222 GNVDINKTFAA
+222 GNVDFNKTFSA
-233 WFDGSTDTVT
+233 WFDGSADTVT

-257 NASYAGKSYLA
+257 NVSYAGKSYLA
-268 RLQKIYNAVDKKMT
+268 RLQKIYNAVDKKMD
-282 EASKNMEDYYKA
+282 EASKNMEKYYKA

-309 AKTTTD
+309 AKTTED
-315 NTNTD
+315 NAD
-320 QQGEADAA
+320 QKGEADAA
-328 AAVQKAEE
+328 AAVKQAEE
-336 DGKTKEAEVTKNP
+336 EGKTKETDDTQPDVSEVN
-349 DASGDF
+349 
-355 KPDPLQPADNKQPEA
+355 PADSKQPE
-370 KPETEVENHAAIA
+370 EEVENHAAIA
-383 FATNFNMYLNEEPTF
+383 FAANFDMYLNEMNF
-398 GNSSSSSSGPKGS
+398 VNSSSSSSNPKGS
-411 VSAGTG
+411 VPAGTG
-417 STNNTSASNATDKVN
+417 NINNTNASNAANKIN

-456 TKAQQILDA
+456 AKAQQILDA

-520 ENTTTRSRSLNIDAG
+520 ENTTTRSRS
-535 SEQVKTVDG
+535 
-544 NQSGVS
+544 
-550 SSSGSTENSGVE
+550 
-562 GGNSEGGQTNPTPTD
+562 
-577 KKEKKKKG
+577 
-585 IIARG
+585 
-590 IEKASGTIGA
+590 
-600 VKAKFSGNKDDEGK
+600 

>member
-102 YIDKYSGVITKCKW
+102 YIDKYSGIITKCKW
-116 RGGDISD
+116 HGGDISD

-309 AKTTTD
+309 AQTATD
-315 NTNTD
+315 AD
-320 QQGEADAA
+320 KKGEADAA
-328 AAVQKAEE
+328 AAVEKAEKQG
-336 DGKTKEAEVTKNP
+336 DAAASEVTKNP

-355 KPDPLQPADNKQPEA
+355 KPGPLQPADNKQPEA
-370 KPETEVENHAAIA
+370 KPETEVENAAIA
-383 FATNFNMYLNEEPTF
+383 FAANFDMYLNEEPTF
-398 GNSSSSSSGPKGS
+398 GNSSSNSSGPKGS

-417 STNNTSASNATDKVN
+417 STNSTSVSNATDKVN

-535 SEQVKTVDG
+535 SEQVKTIDG
-544 NQSGVS
+544 QQAGVS
-550 SSSGSTENSGVE
+550 NSNGSTEDSGGE
-562 GGNSEGGQTNPTPTD
+562 GGNGEGGQTTPTD
-577 KKEKKKKG
+577 DEDTGGTPGTKAGVMGKIASGAKKVGSAIAKPFNKKE
-585 IIARG
+585 
-590 IEKASGTIGA
+590 
-600 VKAKFSGNKDDEGK
+600 GK

>member
-102 YIDKYSGVITKCKW
+102 YIDKYSGIITKCKW
-116 RGGDISD
+116 HGGDISD

-143 AVIGTNLDK
+143 AVIGVNLDK
-152 FFNGDTIQD
+152 FFNGDPIQD

-257 NASYAGKSYLA
+257 NASYAGKSYLT

-309 AKTTTD
+309 AQTATD
-315 NTNTD
+315 TD
-320 QQGEADAA
+320 ADKKGEEADAA
-328 AAVQKAEE
+328 AVEKAEKQG
-336 DGKTKEAEVTKNP
+336 DAAAAEVTKNP
-349 DASGDF
+349 DASGEF
-355 KPDPLQPADNKQPEA
+355 KPDPLPAADNKQPDTSEPKTVVKA
-370 KPETEVENHAAIA
+370 SAVSFAA
-383 FATNFNMYLNEEPTF
+383 NFDMYLNEEPTF

-411 VSAGTG
+411 VPAGTG
-417 STNNTSASNATDKVN
+417 NTNNTSASNATDKVN
-432 SMTAKTGTAQ
+432 SMTTKTGTAQ
-442 NINNTTGNVTNDLQ
+442 SINNTTGNVTNDLQ

-465 DVYNRQIRINESV
+465 DVHNRQVRINESV

-544 NQSGVS
+544 QQAGVS
-550 SSSGSTENSGVE
+550 SSSGSTENSGGE
-562 GGNSEGGQTNPTPTD
+562 GGNSEGGSEQTKT
-577 KKEKKKKG
+577 EKKKKPG
-585 IIARG
+585 IVARG
-590 IEKASGTIGA
+590 IKKAKGTIGA

>member
-7 GISTEVDSYVSRQ
+7 GISTEVDSYISRQ

-67 TDKIKNFFIKIKNF
+67 TDKIKNFFTKIRNF
-81 FKKIFSKIAA
+81 FKKIFSKIGA
-91 ALSGLFMEQKK
+91 ALSGVFEEQKK
-102 YIDKYSGVITKCKW
+102 YIDKYSGIITKCKW
-116 RGGDISD
+116 HGGDISD

-143 AVIGTNLDK
+143 AVIGTNIDK
-152 FFNGDTIQD
+152 FFNGDPIQD

-222 GNVDINKTFAA
+222 GNVDFNKTFAA
-233 WFDGSTDTVT
+233 WFDGSADTVT
-243 WSEDYVENNFQTII
+243 WSEDYVEDNFQTII

-268 RLQKIYNAVDKKMT
+268 RLQKIYNAVDKKMD
-282 EASKNMEDYYKA
+282 EASKNMENYYKA

-309 AKTTTD
+309 AKTT
-315 NTNTD
+315 
-320 QQGEADAA
+320 EADAA
-328 AAVQKAEE
+328 AAVKQAEE
-336 DGKTKEAEVTKNP
+336 EGKTKETGDTKTDDTQPDVSEVN
-349 DASGDF
+349 S
-355 KPDPLQPADNKQPEA
+355 ADSKQPED
-370 KPETEVENHAAIA
+370 EEEVENHAAIA
-383 FATNFNMYLNEEPTF
+383 FAANFDMYLNEMNF
-398 GNSSSSSSGPKGS
+398 VNSSSSSSNPKGS
-411 VSAGTG
+411 VPAGTG
-417 STNNTSASNATDKVN
+417 NINNTNASNAANKIN

-456 TKAQQILDA
+456 AKAQQILDA

-544 NQSGVS
+544 QQSGVS
-550 SSSGSTENSGVE
+550 SSSGSTKNSG
-562 GGNSEGGQTNPTPTD
+562 GEGGQTTPTV
-577 KKEKKKKG
+577 KKEKKGPMAKVKG
-585 IIARG
+585 
-590 IEKASGTIGA
+590 TFGA

>member
-67 TDKIKNFFIKIKNF
+67 TDKIKNFFIKIRNF

-152 FFNGDTIQD
+152 FFNGDPIQD

-257 NASYAGKSYLA
+257 NASYAGKSYLT

-309 AKTTTD
+309 AQTATGNAD
-315 NTNTD
+315 D

-328 AAVQKAEE
+328 KKVEDAKKQGDAKA
-336 DGKTKEAEVTKNP
+336 AEVTKTDGANP
-349 DASGDF
+349 NPSDF
-355 KPDPLQPADNKQPEA
+355 NPDPLPSKQPEA
-370 KPETEVENHAAIA
+370 KPTGGDAAIA
-383 FATNFNMYLNEEPTF
+383 FAANFDMYLNEEPTF
-398 GNSSSSSSGPKGS
+398 GNSSSNSSGPKGS

-417 STNNTSASNATDKVN
+417 NTNNTSASNATDKVN
-432 SMTAKTGTAQ
+432 SMTTKTGTAQ
-442 NINNTTGNVTNDLQ
+442 SINNTTGNVTNDLQ

-465 DVYNRQIRINESV
+465 DVHNRQVRINESV

-544 NQSGVS
+544 QQSGVS
-550 SSSGSTENSGVE
+550 SSSGSTENSGGE
-562 GGNSEGGQTNPTPTD
+562 GGNSEGDQTNPTPTD
-577 KKEKKKKG
+577 DEDTGGTPGTKASVMGKIVSGAKKVGSAMARPFKKG
-585 IIARG
+585 
-590 IEKASGTIGA
+590 
-600 VKAKFSGNKDDEGK
+600 GK

>member
-52 KAINEMNTYLNESTF
+52 KAIKEMNTYLNESTF
-67 TDKIKNFFIKIKNF
+67 TDKIKNFFTKIRNF
-81 FKKIFSKIAA
+81 FKKIFSKIGA
-91 ALSGLFMEQKK
+91 ALSGVFEEQKK
-102 YIDKYSGVITKCKW
+102 YIDKYSGIITKCKW
-116 RGGDISD
+116 HGGDISD

-143 AVIGTNLDK
+143 AVIGTNIDK
-152 FFNGDTIQD
+152 FFNGDPIQD

-222 GNVDINKTFAA
+222 GNVDFNKTFAA
-233 WFDGSTDTVT
+233 WFDGSADTVT
-243 WSEDYVENNFQTII
+243 WSEDYVEDNFQTII
-257 NASYAGKSYLA
+257 NVSYAGKSYLA
-268 RLQKIYNAVDKKMT
+268 RLQKIYNAVDKKMD
-282 EASKNMEDYYKA
+282 EASKNMENYYKA

-309 AKTTTD
+309 AKTTE
-315 NTNTD
+315 NGAD
-320 QQGEADAA
+320 QKGEADAA
-328 AAVQKAEE
+328 AAVEDATRKGETKA
-336 DGKTKEAEVTKNP
+336 AEVTNNTDDKS
-349 DASGDF
+349 DTV
-355 KPDPLQPADNKQPEA
+355 QPTQPEQ
-370 KPETEVENHAAIA
+370 TEEKSSDESAVSFAA
-383 FATNFNMYLNEEPTF
+383 NFDMYLNEEPTF
-398 GNSSSSSSGPKGS
+398 GNSSSSSNSGPKGS
-411 VSAGTG
+411 VPAGTG
-417 STNNTSASNATDKVN
+417 NINNTNASNAANKIN

-465 DVYNRQIRINESV
+465 DVYNRQIIINESV

-500 NIIKHHVQWY
+500 SIIKHHVQWY

-544 NQSGVS
+544 QQSGVS
-550 SSSGSTENSGVE
+550 SSSGSTENSG
-562 GGNSEGGQTNPTPTD
+562 GEGGQTTTTVKKEKTD
-577 KKEKKKKG
+577 KKEKTG
-585 IIARG
+585 FIA
-590 IEKASGTIGA
+590 
-600 VKAKFSGNKDDEGK
+600 KAKGTFGAAKEKILGNKDDEGK

>member
-67 TDKIKNFFIKIKNF
+67 TDKIKNFFTKIRNF
-81 FKKIFSKIAA
+81 FKKIFSKIGA

-102 YIDKYSGVITKCKW
+102 YIDKYSGIITKCKW
-116 RGGDISD
+116 HGGDISD

-152 FFNGDTIQD
+152 FFNGDPIQD

-222 GNVDINKTFAA
+222 GNVDFNKTFAA

-257 NASYAGKSYLA
+257 NVSYAGKSYLT
-268 RLQKIYNAVDKKMT
+268 RLQKIYNAVDKKMD
-282 EASKNMEDYYKA
+282 EASKNMENYYKA

-309 AKTTTD
+309 AQTATD
-315 NTNTD
+315 AD
-320 QQGEADAA
+320 RKGEADAA
-328 AAVQKAEE
+328 AAVEKAEKQG
-336 DGKTKEAEVTKNP
+336 DAAAAEVTKTDDKTNGTSFEKFDP
-349 DASGDF
+349 NSTASTTGTQTVE
-355 KPDPLQPADNKQPEA
+355 L
-370 KPETEVENHAAIA
+370 KPESAVSFAA
-383 FATNFNMYLNEEPTF
+383 NFDMYLNEEPTF
-398 GNSSSSSSGPKGS
+398 GNSSSSSNSGPKGS
-411 VSAGTG
+411 VPAGTG
-417 STNNTSASNATDKVN
+417 NTNNTSASNAANKIN

-442 NINNTTGNVTNDLQ
+442 SINNTTGNVTNDLQ

-465 DVYNRQIRINESV
+465 DVHNRQVRINESV

-544 NQSGVS
+544 QQSGVS
-550 SSSGSTENSGVE
+550 SSSGSTENSGGE
-562 GGNSEGGQTNPTPTD
+562 GGNSEGGQTTPTD
-577 KKEKKKKG
+577 KKEKKG
-585 IIARG
+585 PIA
-590 IEKASGTIGA
+590 KVKGTIGA
-600 VKAKFSGNKDDEGK
+600 AKEKIFGNKDDEGK

>member
-102 YIDKYSGVITKCKW
+102 YIDKYSGIITKCKW
-116 RGGDISD
+116 HGGDISD

-152 FFNGDTIQD
+152 FFDGDPIQD

-257 NASYAGKSYLA
+257 NASYAGKSYLT

-282 EASKNMEDYYKA
+282 EASKNMKDYYKA

-309 AKTTTD
+309 AQTATD
-315 NTNTD
+315 AD
-320 QQGEADAA
+320 KKGEADAA
-328 AAVQKAEE
+328 AAVEKAEKQG
-336 DGKTKEAEVTKNP
+336 DAAAAEVTKNP
-349 DASGDF
+349 DASGEF
-355 KPDPLQPADNKQPEA
+355 KSDPLPAADNKQPEA

-383 FATNFNMYLNEEPTF
+383 FAANFDMYLNEEPTF

-411 VSAGTG
+411 VPAGTG
-417 STNNTSASNATDKVN
+417 NTNNTSASNATDKVN
-432 SMTAKTGTAQ
+432 SMTTKTGTAQ
-442 NINNTTGNVTNDLQ
+442 SINNTTGNVTNDLQ

-465 DVYNRQIRINESV
+465 DVHNRQVRINESV

-535 SEQVKTVDG
+535 SEQVKTVDSQ
-544 NQSGVS
+544 QSGVS
-550 SSSGSTENSGVE
+550 SSSGSTENSGGE
-562 GGNSEGGQTNPTPTD
+562 GGNSEGGQTTPTD
-577 KKEKKKKG
+577 DEDTGGTPPATKGGLFSMFKRGEKKKKFKPKK
-585 IIARG
+585 I
-590 IEKASGTIGA
+590 
-600 VKAKFSGNKDDEGK
+600 

>member
-143 AVIGTNLDK
+143 AVIGVNLDK
-152 FFNGDTIQD
+152 FFNGDPIQD

-257 NASYAGKSYLA
+257 NASYAGKSYLT

-294 QSDKFMQAVKGNSTN
+294 QSDKFMQAVKGNSTD
-309 AKTTTD
+309 AQTATD
-315 NTNTD
+315 AN
-320 QQGEADAA
+320 QKGEADAA
-328 AAVQKAEE
+328 AAVEKAEKQG
-336 DGKTKEAEVTKNP
+336 DAAAAEVTKTP
-349 DASGDF
+349 DASGEF
-355 KPDPLQPADNKQPEA
+355 KPEPLPAADNKKQPDASPNPAEPKTVVKA
-370 KPETEVENHAAIA
+370 SAVSFAA
-383 FATNFNMYLNEEPTF
+383 NFDMYLNEEPTF

-411 VSAGTG
+411 VPAGTG
-417 STNNTSASNATDKVN
+417 NTNNTSASNATDKVN
-432 SMTAKTGTAQ
+432 SMTTKTGTAQ
-442 NINNTTGNVTNDLQ
+442 SINNTTGNVTNDLQ

-465 DVYNRQIRINESV
+465 DVHNRQVRINESV

-544 NQSGVS
+544 QQAGVS
-550 SSSGSTENSGVE
+550 SSSGSTENSG
-562 GGNSEGGQTNPTPTD
+562 GGGDQTTPTD
-577 KKEKKKKG
+577 EKKTPKKEEKKKG
-585 IIARG
+585 IVAR
-590 IEKASGTIGA
+590 AAGA
-600 VKAKFSGNKDDEGK
+600 VAGAASSVKTKLFGEKDEGK